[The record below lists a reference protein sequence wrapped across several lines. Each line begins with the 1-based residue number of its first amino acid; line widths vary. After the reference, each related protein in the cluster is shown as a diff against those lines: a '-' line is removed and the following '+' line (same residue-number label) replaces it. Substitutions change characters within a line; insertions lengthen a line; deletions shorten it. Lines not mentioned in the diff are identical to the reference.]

1 MHRKIGYWLVSSL
14 AIAVLTLSGCTLQ
27 AATDNEPGASTSPP
41 VAQVQPDSNLPKLSG
56 MATVVMTVKG
66 APITIEVNGDKAPI
80 TSGNFV
86 DLVDRQFYDGISF
99 HRVVDDFV
107 AQG

>member
-27 AATDNEPGASTSPP
+27 AATDNEPGTSTTPP

-56 MATVVMTVKG
+56 TATVVMTVKG
-66 APITIEVNGDKAPI
+66 APITIEVNGEKAPV
-80 TSGNFV
+80 TSGCSV
-86 DLVDRQFYDGISF
+86 SLKLQAMYSVL
-99 HRVVDDFV
+99 
-107 AQG
+107 